1 MKINEQGFLSVLDYD
16 PITGWFTWKSTI
28 AKRAKV
34 GCRAGTV
41 RVHKDGKRYRA
52 VTVFGQREFEH
63 RLAFL
68 FTVGHMP
75 VGEVAHDNG
84 DGTDNKFSNLSD
96 VAHTENMKNY
106 RMPTHNTSGV
116 MGVNFHSP
124 SGKWRS
130 SIKVKGKRIYLGNF
144 KNFSDAVEARK
155 KAEIE
160 LGFHPNHGSIRPL

>member
-1 MKINEQGFLSVLDYD
+1 MVIVVRINKQAFLSALDYD

-34 GCRAGTV
+34 GCRDGTV

-96 VAHTENMKNY
+96 VAHTENMKKLQ
-106 RMPTHNTSGV
+106 NTYSQ
-116 MGVNFHSP
+116 HI
-124 SGKWRS
+124 RS
-130 SIKVKGKRIYLGNF
+130 DGC
-144 KNFSDAVEARK
+144 
-155 KAEIE
+155 E
-160 LGFHPNHGSIRPL
+160 LSFTIW